1 MNCGQPE
8 NQGLHWEIRTETIA
22 TLLPYLLMAARVAY
36 PSGRNS
42 FLNKI
47 KLARPLTERGR
58 VGNRVAV
65 LPNERDSAWRI
76 KIRVGF
82 VDDLYFRGKKKKH
95 TQSLF
100 LIEIAWFAQ
109 KNIYRY
115 APDIGYIPVNIS
127 CGICMTRGHVQQK
140 FSRYFRNYISRIKSW
155 PTITVRSILRY
166 KIFMSNRFLWVI
178 VGDYRYT

>member
-82 VDDLYFRGKKKKH
+82 VDDLYFRGKKKKTYAVAFSH
-95 TQSLF
+95 RNSLIRAEKY
-100 LIEIAWFAQ
+100 L
-109 KNIYRY
+109 
-115 APDIGYIPVNIS
+115 S
-127 CGICMTRGHVQQK
+127 LC
-140 FSRYFRNYISRIKSW
+140 SRYRLYSC
-155 PTITVRSILRY
+155 
-166 KIFMSNRFLWVI
+166 
-178 VGDYRYT
+178 